1 LRENRA
7 LISDLQRKL
16 KEHTEQTEMTKK
28 KYADWNAELSRKL
41 QDLRDQKRNWMS
53 ETAALRLAEKELR
66 VRPFLLVALRITY
79 SDLHTGAIR
88 GSGKST
94 GRGRT
99 ARVAVEDFYQ
109 RDGTQGC
116 PIEGLRTA
124 DRATHSDAKSMVS

>member
-66 VRPFLLVALRITY
+66 VRTFLLVVSKITY
-79 SDLHTGAIR
+79 GDLHTGAIR

-109 RDGTQGC
+109 RDGT
-116 PIEGLRTA
+116 
-124 DRATHSDAKSMVS
+124 